1 MPKAL
6 NLQGQRFGFLTV
18 LEKAES
24 RGGKTYWKCRC
35 DCGTEKIIQTG
46 HLTSGATK
54 SCGSSKCAYH
64 LQTHNN
70 NLNQNTNT
78 KICEIC
84 GKEFIPNSVTRKYCF
99 ECSPMATTQQE
110 RNKSITVLRQAMKKR
125 AVELRGGKC
134 EKCGYNKSIYALA
147 FHHRN
152 PEEKSFGLSA
162 SGHTRN
168 WQEYWQ
174 EVEKCDLLC
183 ANCHAEEHEK
193 LDKQKEE

>member
-110 RNKSITVLRQAMKKR
+110 RNK
-125 AVELRGGKC
+125 
-134 EKCGYNKSIYALA
+134 
-147 FHHRN
+147 
-152 PEEKSFGLSA
+152 
-162 SGHTRN
+162 
-168 WQEYWQ
+168 
-174 EVEKCDLLC
+174 
-183 ANCHAEEHEK
+183 
-193 LDKQKEE
+193 